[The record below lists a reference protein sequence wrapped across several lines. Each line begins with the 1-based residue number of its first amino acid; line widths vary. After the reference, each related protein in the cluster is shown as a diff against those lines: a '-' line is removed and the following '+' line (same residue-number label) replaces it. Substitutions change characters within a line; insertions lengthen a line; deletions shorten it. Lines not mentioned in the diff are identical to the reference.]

1 MVFAWWS
8 LCFFHCRCVSTKST
22 CQCCSTRIRR
32 LLGVRS
38 CKSTLCLCWW
48 WRRQYHRGIC
58 SFLIKNFYPSVG
70 FYVINVHVIQL
81 SRNLMDPTENNNAI
95 LIGNRGVPTPSNW
108 NWEIIVNSY
117 LCPLLWIKI
126 EAPKVIELYIV
137 FALASENVH
146 VSPMKCSTM
155 ASSWFRFWSHRW
167 DCLPLPSREIISMY
181 MVWTFTAHETAK
193 CNHRL
198 WSILD
203 GSVFIQRHR
212 NVVIIL
218 IKSSSLEMV
227 PTHLFEIKHED
238 CGVVALAVCT
248 ADDEHFVVHHRSL
261 MVGDRT

>member
-1 MVFAWWS
+1 MNS
-8 LCFFHCRCVSTKST
+8 
-22 CQCCSTRIRR
+22 
-32 LLGVRS
+32 
-38 CKSTLCLCWW
+38 
-48 WRRQYHRGIC
+48 
-58 SFLIKNFYPSVG
+58 
-70 FYVINVHVIQL
+70 
-81 SRNLMDPTENNNAI
+81 TENHNAV
-95 LIGNRGVPTPSNW
+95 LIGNRGVTTPSDW

-126 EAPKVIELYIV
+126 EAPKVIELNIV

-155 ASSWFRFWSHRW
+155 ASSWLRLRSHRW
-167 DCLPLPSREIISMY
+167 DCFPLPGWKVISMN
-181 MVWTFTAHETAK
+181 MVWSFTTHETAK
-193 CNHRL
+193 CDYRL

-203 GSVFIQRHR
+203 CSVFIQRYR

-248 ADDEHFVVHHRSL
+248 ADDEHLVAHHCCL